1 VLRSSKIELLNIY
14 LILHEYNAA
23 WKGDIMDFVLLKD
36 LNGYN
41 DCSFDSKIITKIKK
55 NTKMHKLYSNGPWIR
70 SKYNDNLVWLY
81 PFDKNKLIVNP
92 TTTTEVKFDNNLKI
106 GTVVYISPNQNNN
119 LYKDRDNKLVEVIDK
134 SERKKFFIID
144 SVKTIDEYYK
154 VKSEDGI
161 YYFVNESDINNI
173 LDEDSIKL
181 VSNIF
186 DLQLF
191 ADDSDDKTSN
201 SNTEKSTIS
210 FGSYDTEIIEAY
222 NTKAKIGSTI
232 NNAKINLANLRS
244 VFGLP
249 YQYLPDADLRLNS
262 NGKSIE
268 NGNSSLLNV
277 GMKYREKILARMP
290 LLVMM
295 PGVVNFMPNYSVNDQ
310 NAMIS
315 QLLNANGENYSNN
328 KAFDFLMNKNT
339 KTRSSYY
346 TFYPAWAEYF
356 TYVNTMCSAAAV
368 FMGLSDVVLPYN
380 SSTGR
385 NSDTLATYKWQYATP
400 SSLKDTFYRGSCAF
414 YINTDTSINE
424 SYSNSTTQ
432 SQLASKVN
440 SYSDMARELAFISGG
455 ATDAAA
461 KIADLAATVGDK
473 TIANAVGGANTI
485 ASTLSMG
492 SATSKF
498 KNQGLLHAILG
509 GISNTATG
517 AKMQFPELWQDS
529 SFSRDYSVRI
539 KLDSPDN
546 DPLSI
551 YLNIIVPLI
560 HLTAFAAPRATGAT
574 TYASPFI
581 VRAYYQGFFN
591 VNMGIISSLSI
602 TKGAEG
608 AWTLNNIPTVAEV
621 EINIHD
627 LFATQTISI
636 DANNTESLWGL
647 GMLSNQPLMEYIANM
662 CGINYNE
669 PDWDRLVDLAVM
681 LMQRKSP
688 SDMLTRIENNIV
700 EAMQNYTPAIY
711 NNVISNTDVSLFSI
725 GYSAALSKATDY
737 AKAKIFNVD

>member
-1 VLRSSKIELLNIY
+1 
-14 LILHEYNAA
+14 
-23 WKGDIMDFVLLKD
+23 MDFVLLKD

-70 SKYNDNLVWLY
+70 SKYNNDLVWLY
-81 PFDKNKLIVNP
+81 PFDKNKLIVSP
-92 TTTTEVKFDNNLKI
+92 ITTEAKFDNNLKI

-134 SERKKFFIID
+134 SERKRFFIID
-144 SVKTIDEYYK
+144 SVKTTDEYYK
-154 VKSEDGI
+154 VKSEDGL
-161 YYFVNESDINNI
+161 YYFANESDINNI

-191 ADDSDDKTSN
+191 ADGNDDKTSN

-222 NTKAKIGSTI
+222 NTKAKTSSTI
-232 NNAKINLANLRS
+232 DRAKINLVNLRS

-262 NGKSIE
+262 ETTSIE
-268 NGNSSLLNV
+268 NGSSSLLNV

-295 PGVVNFMPNYSVNDQ
+295 PGVVDFMPNYSASDQ
-310 NAMIS
+310 NTMIKN
-315 QLLNANGENYSNN
+315 LLSENGENYSNN
-328 KAFDFLMNKNT
+328 KAFDFLMNKNA

-346 TFYPAWAEYF
+346 TFYPAWSEYF
-356 TYVNTMCSAAAV
+356 NYVNKMCSAAAV

-380 SSTGR
+380 SSTSGR
-385 NSDTLATYKWQYATP
+385 SSDTLATYKWQYATP
-400 SSLKDTFYRGSCAF
+400 GSLRNTFYKGSCAF

-424 SYSNSTTQ
+424 TYSNSTTQ

-461 KIADLAATVGDK
+461 KVADLATS
-473 TIANAVGGANTI
+473 VGGNTISTVAGGTNTI
-485 ASTLSMG
+485 ASSLAMG
-492 SATSKF
+492 DATAKF

-529 SFSRDYSVRI
+529 SFSRDYSMTI

-546 DPLSI
+546 DPLSV

-560 HLTAFAAPRATGAT
+560 HLTAFAAPRATGPT
-574 TYASPFI
+574 TYASPFL

-591 VNMGIISSLSI
+591 VNMGIISSLNI

-621 EINIHD
+621 QVTIHD

-636 DANNTESLWGL
+636 DANDTNSLWGL

-662 CGINYNE
+662 CGVNYNE
-669 PDWDRLVDLAVM
+669 PEWDRLIDLATM
-681 LMQRKSP
+681 LMKRKQADIIP
-688 SDMLTRIENNIV
+688 RIENNIE
-700 EAMQNYTPAIY
+700 EAIQNYSPVIY
-711 NNVISNTDVSLFSI
+711 NNAITKTDVSLFSI
-725 GYSAALSKATDY
+725 GYNAALSKATDY
-737 AKAKIFNVD
+737 AKAKIFNIG

>member
-1 VLRSSKIELLNIY
+1 
-14 LILHEYNAA
+14 
-23 WKGDIMDFVLLKD
+23 MDFILLKD

-70 SKYNDNLVWLY
+70 SKYNDDLVWLY
-81 PFDKNKLIVNP
+81 PFDKNKLIVSP
-92 TTTTEVKFDNNLKI
+92 ITTEAKFDNNLKI

-134 SERKKFFIID
+134 SERKRFFIID
-144 SVKTIDEYYK
+144 SVKTTDEYYK
-154 VKSEDGI
+154 VKSEDGL
-161 YYFVNESDINNI
+161 YYFANESDINNI

-191 ADDSDDKTSN
+191 ADDNDDKTSN

-222 NTKAKIGSTI
+222 NTKAKTSSTI
-232 NNAKINLANLRS
+232 DRTKINLANLRS

-262 NGKSIE
+262 ETTSIE
-268 NGNSSLLNV
+268 NGDSSLLNV

-295 PGVVNFMPNYSVNDQ
+295 PGVVNFMPNYSASDQ
-310 NAMIS
+310 NTMIKN
-315 QLLNANGENYSNN
+315 LLSENGENYSNN
-328 KAFDFLMNKNT
+328 KAFDFLMNKNV

-346 TFYPAWAEYF
+346 TFYPAWSEYF
-356 TYVNTMCSAAAV
+356 NYVNKMCAAAAV
-368 FMGLSDVVLPYN
+368 FMGLSDVVIPYN
-380 SSTGR
+380 SSTSGR
-385 NSDTLATYKWQYATP
+385 SSDTLATYKWQYATP
-400 SSLKDTFYRGSCAF
+400 GSLKRTFYKGSCAF
-414 YINTDTSINE
+414 YINTDTSINDT
-424 SYSNSTTQ
+424 YSNSTTQ

-440 SYSDMARELAFISGG
+440 SYSDMARELVFISGG

-461 KIADLAATVGDK
+461 KVADLATSVGG
-473 TIANAVGGANTI
+473 NAIGSVAGGANTI
-485 ASTLSMG
+485 ASSLAMG
-492 SATSKF
+492 DATAKF
-498 KNQGLLHAILG
+498 KSQGLLHAILG

-529 SFSRDYSVRI
+529 SFSRDYSATI

-546 DPLSI
+546 DPLSV

-560 HLTAFAAPRATGAT
+560 HLTAFAAPRATGPT
-574 TYASPFI
+574 TYASPFL

-621 EINIHD
+621 QITIHD

-636 DANNTESLWGL
+636 DANNTNSLWGL

-662 CGINYNE
+662 CGVNYNE
-669 PDWDRLVDLAVM
+669 PEWDRLIDLATM
-681 LMQRKSP
+681 LMKRKV
-688 SDMLTRIENNIV
+688 SDMIPRIENNIEEV
-700 EAMQNYTPAIY
+700 IREYTPIIY
-711 NNVISNTDVSLFSI
+711 NDTISKSDISLFSV
-725 GYSAALSKATDY
+725 GYNAALSKATDY
-737 AKAKIFNVD
+737 VKAKIFNIK

>member
-1 VLRSSKIELLNIY
+1 
-14 LILHEYNAA
+14 
-23 WKGDIMDFVLLKD
+23 MDFILLKD

-70 SKYNDNLVWLY
+70 SKYNDDLVWLY
-81 PFDKNKLIVNP
+81 PFDKNKLIVSP
-92 TTTTEVKFDNNLKI
+92 ITTEAKFDNNLKI

-134 SERKKFFIID
+134 SERKRFFIID
-144 SVKTIDEYYK
+144 SVKTTDEYYK
-154 VKSEDGI
+154 VKSEDGL
-161 YYFVNESDINNI
+161 YYFANESDINNI

-191 ADDSDDKTSN
+191 ADDNDDKTSN

-210 FGSYDTEIIEAY
+210 FGSYDAEIIEAY
-222 NTKAKIGSTI
+222 NIKAKTSSSIDRT
-232 NNAKINLANLRS
+232 KINLANLRS

-262 NGKSIE
+262 KTTSIE
-268 NGNSSLLNV
+268 NGGSSLLNV

-295 PGVVNFMPNYSVNDQ
+295 PGVVNFMPNYSASDQ
-310 NAMIS
+310 NTMIKN
-315 QLLNANGENYSNN
+315 LLSENGENYSNN
-328 KAFDFLMNKNT
+328 KAFDFLMNKNV

-346 TFYPAWAEYF
+346 TFYPAWSEYF
-356 TYVNTMCSAAAV
+356 NYVNKMCSAAAV

-380 SSTGR
+380 SSTSGR
-385 NSDTLATYKWQYATP
+385 SSDTLATYKWQYATP
-400 SSLKDTFYRGSCAF
+400 GSLKSTFYKGSCAF
-414 YINTDTSINE
+414 YINTDTSINDT
-424 SYSNSTTQ
+424 YSNSTTQ

-440 SYSDMARELAFISGG
+440 SYSDMARELVFISGG

-461 KIADLAATVGDK
+461 KVADLATSVGG
-473 TIANAVGGANTI
+473 NAIGNVAGGANTI
-485 ASTLSMG
+485 ASSLAMG
-492 SATSKF
+492 DATAKF
-498 KNQGLLHAILG
+498 KSQGLLHAILG
-509 GISNTATG
+509 GVSNTATG

-529 SFSRDYSVRI
+529 SFSRDYSATI

-546 DPLSI
+546 DPLSV

-560 HLTAFAAPRATGAT
+560 HLTAFAAPRATGPT
-574 TYASPFI
+574 TYASPFL

-621 EINIHD
+621 QITIHD

-636 DANNTESLWGL
+636 DANNTNSLWGL

-662 CGINYNE
+662 CGVNYNE
-669 PDWDRLVDLAVM
+669 PEWDRLIDLATM
-681 LMQRKSP
+681 LIKRKM
-688 SDMLTRIENNIV
+688 SDPIPRIENNIE
-700 EAMQNYTPAIY
+700 EAIQQFTPVIY
-711 NNVISNTDVSLFSI
+711 NDAISKTDVSLFSV
-725 GYSAALSKATDY
+725 GYNAALSKATDY
-737 AKAKIFNVD
+737 VKAKIFNIK

>member
-1 VLRSSKIELLNIY
+1 
-14 LILHEYNAA
+14 
-23 WKGDIMDFVLLKD
+23 MDFNLLKD

-70 SKYNDNLVWLY
+70 SKYNDDLVWLY
-81 PFDKNKLIVNP
+81 PFDKNKLIVSP
-92 TTTTEVKFDNNLKI
+92 ITTEAKFDNNLKI

-134 SERKKFFIID
+134 SERKRFFIID
-144 SVKTIDEYYK
+144 SVKTTDEYYK
-154 VKSEDGI
+154 VKSEDGL
-161 YYFVNESDINNI
+161 YYFANESDINNI

-191 ADDSDDKTSN
+191 ADDNDDKTSN

-222 NTKAKIGSTI
+222 NTKAKTSSTI
-232 NNAKINLANLRS
+232 DRTKINLANLRS

-262 NGKSIE
+262 ETTSIE
-268 NGNSSLLNV
+268 NGDSSLLNV

-295 PGVVNFMPNYSVNDQ
+295 PGVVNFMPNYSASDQ
-310 NAMIS
+310 NTMIKN
-315 QLLNANGENYSNN
+315 LLSENGENYSNN
-328 KAFDFLMNKNT
+328 KAFDFLMNKNV

-346 TFYPAWAEYF
+346 TFYPAWSEYF
-356 TYVNTMCSAAAV
+356 NYVNKMCAAAAV
-368 FMGLSDVVLPYN
+368 FMGLSDVVIPYN
-380 SSTGR
+380 SSTSGR
-385 NSDTLATYKWQYATP
+385 SSDTLATYKWQYATP
-400 SSLKDTFYRGSCAF
+400 GSLKSTFYKGSCAF
-414 YINTDTSINE
+414 YINTDTSINDT
-424 SYSNSTTQ
+424 YSNSTTQ

-440 SYSDMARELAFISGG
+440 SYSDMARELVFISGG

-461 KIADLAATVGDK
+461 KVADLATSVGG
-473 TIANAVGGANTI
+473 NAIGSVAGGANTI
-485 ASTLSMG
+485 ASSLAMG
-492 SATSKF
+492 DATAKF
-498 KNQGLLHAILG
+498 KSQGLLHAILG

-529 SFSRDYSVRI
+529 SFSRDYSATI

-546 DPLSI
+546 DPLSV

-560 HLTAFAAPRATGAT
+560 HLTAFAAPRATGPT
-574 TYASPFI
+574 TYASPFL

-621 EINIHD
+621 QITIHD

-636 DANNTESLWGL
+636 DANNTNSLWGL

-662 CGINYNE
+662 CGVNYNE
-669 PDWDRLVDLAVM
+669 PEWDRLIDLATM
-681 LMQRKSP
+681 LMKRKV
-688 SDMLTRIENNIV
+688 SDMIPRIENNIE
-700 EAMQNYTPAIY
+700 EAIREYTPIIY
-711 NNVISNTDVSLFSI
+711 NDTISKSDISLFSV

-737 AKAKIFNVD
+737 VKAKIFNIK